1 MLCVHIRSQ
10 WQKYFKNNNF
20 AAATYKA
27 KGGLQHIILE
37 DVRWSTLADCL
48 ESYLKHWPILLT
60 ICEENKAII
69 DKNITNIANNFG
81 VEQSAEE
88 LLQMLKPIDVSLD
101 LMQKDSFTIHGSVMI
116 WKNLQK
122 ELTPKLSQGA
132 KKNLSKVIEQAMTPA
147 HFLAN
152 IVILK
157 YSGKDL
163 TDKEIKIEM
172 SFSASKM
179 QIFFHFCLILKQ
191 KLHHFKS
198 LYSIIKL
205 FKL

>member
-1 MLCVHIRSQ
+1 M
-10 WQKYFKNNNF
+10 
-20 AAATYKA
+20 
-27 KGGLQHIILE
+27 
-37 DVRWSTLADCL
+37 ADCL

-69 DKNITNIANNFG
+69 DKNITNIVNNFG

-152 IVILK
+152 IVSLK
-157 YSGKDL
+157 YRVKDL

-172 SFSASKM
+172 NFSASKM